1 LGLKDY
7 VDDVDVVFPI
17 LNDITQEP
25 PEPNQGRPMTYVCR
39 NWSLVIDLGKINSLK
54 IHKEAEMW
62 DCILFY
68 DRKNRDFGDRDEAN
82 S

>member
-1 LGLKDY
+1 
-7 VDDVDVVFPI
+7 
-17 LNDITQEP
+17 
-25 PEPNQGRPMTYVCR
+25 MTYVCR